1 VLSVRTVPCG
11 KDGGG
16 VVGAAEVGEYGPVDY
31 VVVEF
36 PAGQSRFTGEMAA
49 ALTELVARGL
59 VRVLD
64 LLIVRKN
71 DDGSF
76 EPFELADLDDREV
89 GELRAFEKNV
99 AELLAEDDVAAIA
112 AAMEPGS
119 IAGVVV
125 WENAWAA
132 PFASA
137 VRRAGASWWPAAGSR
152 SRRSWLRSETSR
164 PIGKERDMPLGRG
177 RVGRPGVIGAPVART
192 AAVVGTAAVVSH
204 GVGRRQDRRDDRRDD
219 RQDRRD
225 DRRDRR

>member
-1 VLSVRTVPCG
+1 M
-11 KDGGG
+11 
-16 VVGAAEVGEYGPVDY
+16 GAAEVDEYGPVDY

-36 PAGQSRFTGEMAA
+36 PAGQSRFTGEMAS
-49 ALTELVARGL
+49 ALTELVERGL

-76 EPFELADLDDREV
+76 EPFELPDLDDREV

-119 IAGVVV
+119 IAAVVV
-125 WENAWAA
+125 WENSWAA

-137 VRRAGASWWPAAGSR
+137 VRRAGGQLVASGR
-152 SRRSWLRSETSR
+152 I
-164 PIGKERDMPLGRG
+164 PIQAIL
-177 RVGRPGVIGAPVART
+177 
-192 AAVVGTAAVVSH
+192 AAVGADQAARE
-204 GVGRRQDRRDDRRDD
+204 GA
-219 RQDRRD
+219 
-225 DRRDRR
+225 